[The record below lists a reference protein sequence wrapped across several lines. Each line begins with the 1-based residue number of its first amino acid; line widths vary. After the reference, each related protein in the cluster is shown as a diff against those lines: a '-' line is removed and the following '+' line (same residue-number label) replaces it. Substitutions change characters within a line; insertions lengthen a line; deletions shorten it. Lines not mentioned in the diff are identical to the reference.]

1 MAEEYQSIKGEKE
14 LIDSQINDKEIGNSS
29 EVPETDN
36 KELYSAPSPNLDI
49 TNKIDNDENMIND
62 YKESYDNIIGEN
74 EDEYI
79 AVIEGLENE
88 LLIEQHITKSLK
100 NDTSFNEEVNKL
112 KSELNNKNT
121 KLEQLKSINKKQE
134 NTLIEFKNK
143 LKKEVNKKA
152 MNNKVIINSEN
163 NINLNCLKEVSKNEA
178 INNAI
183 KIKDSALM
191 NVINKMNLLKK
202 ENEELKK
209 KIYQNESSFNCSH
222 VANPSYE
229 DSSQKNMEKI
239 KFLQNEI
246 KMLNKQLIEHNR
258 CIEEQN
264 TVNKEYNSLKNE
276 LRLLKI
282 NNQDV
287 KNKIKEFEKKILNI
301 EINDINNNSL
311 VNYNTNNLTIRKK
324 NPNGNNIGDKRQSS
338 VKNSMLSRTTP
349 KSQKLDILPIIS
361 IQPLV
366 PNTYNYINNQNN
378 NKSILSDDFIKKI
391 KKYFNNNE
399 KEFLTLINKIHN
411 IEKNGNNAVDTN
423 SNFYQLRKYNTQ
435 LGRLDKNKMTNF
447 EGKEG
452 ENNQNLMNYK
462 YNTLNDENKLQN
474 KKIEDLQKQLNN
486 MRKIG
491 KEKDNEISTL
501 LNKIT
506 QMKNALKI
514 NDQS

>member
-49 TNKIDNDENMIND
+49 TNKIDNDENMTND

-447 EGKEG
+447 DGKEG